1 MIKQKAVQFT
11 HSNNKKKE
19 KEDMEKSQVER
30 KLLFQHFLVSQLK
43 STEEREPLLPPK
55 EYDSYLH
62 LLQRSQKGL
71 YEGLVST

>member
-1 MIKQKAVQFT
+1 
-11 HSNNKKKE
+11 
-19 KEDMEKSQVER
+19 MEKSQVER